1 MDTELKQLR
10 IIKGLT
16 LEEVAKK
23 SGISTTYL
31 NSIENGYQLH
41 PSLDMVEKIAIGLNE
56 DLVDIY
62 YIIKRMQ
69 KRLVQD

>member
-1 MDTELKQLR
+1 METELKQLR

-16 LEEVAKK
+16 LEEVAKR
-23 SGISTTYL
+23 SGISIKYL
-31 NSIENGYQLH
+31 NSIENGDKL
-41 PSLDMVEKIAIGLNE
+41 PSSLNMVSKIAIGLNE

-69 KRLVQD
+69 KRLAQD